1 MAERLAAL
9 SPEQAAEA
17 AERGL
22 AGAAALLDS
31 CFSAADTALAES
43 GKDFSKS
50 GCTAVLALLDRDSL
64 SVAWAGDS
72 RAVLGVCDT
81 KGGLLLLLLGCLLG
95 VSPCTELAL
104 LGWGMRG
111 LLGPTGPHSP
121 PSACAYRPST
131 APPTLHHLPLQ
142 APC

>member
-1 MAERLAAL
+1 MQAMAERLAAL

-22 AGAAALLDS
+22 AGTAALLDS
-31 CFSAADTALAES
+31 CFTAADAALAES

-50 GCTAVLALLDRDSL
+50 GCTAVLALLDHDSV

-81 KGGLLLLLLGCLLG
+81 KGGLLLLLLLLGCLLG
-95 VSPCTELAL
+95 LSPCTQLAL
-104 LGWGMRG
+104 LSWGHARPAG
-111 LLGPTGPHSP
+111 PNRSTLPALCLLI
-121 PSACAYRPST
+121 
-131 APPTLHHLPLQ
+131 
-142 APC
+142 